1 MMVYM
6 NILCF
11 MIVLVFIVCVYVE
24 DMLKVVEEFVVLMF
38 VVRDCVIKGKQ
49 EFIVLLVQ
57 YVIFFDV
64 L

>member
-38 VVRDCVIKGKQ
+38 VVRDCVIKGK
-49 EFIVLLVQ
+49 
-57 YVIFFDV
+57 
-64 L
+64 